1 METTNSGYQA
11 NVHRCLCNWQQKAA
25 RATMV
30 CRLTSCRNPMT
41 SVEKRMWP
49 MYPTAQMAR
58 LDTQKT
64 RRRMVQP
71 SEDNLPTS
79 AAKPD
84 NHKNNETCTRTQN
97 MLTADLYILLTV
109 TCTIMPGDLHIIA
122 HAVVRTLYF
131 YFQPTNI
138 KSHALKIE

>member
-1 METTNSGYQA
+1 
-11 NVHRCLCNWQQKAA
+11 
-25 RATMV
+25 
-30 CRLTSCRNPMT
+30 
-41 SVEKRMWP
+41 

-64 RRRMVQP
+64 

-84 NHKNNETCTRTQN
+84 NHKNNETCTRTET
-97 MLTADLYILLTV
+97 MLMADLYILLTV
-109 TCTIMPGDLHIIA
+109 TCTIMPGDLHITA

-131 YFQPTNI
+131 YFQPTNT
-138 KSHALKIE
+138 KPHALKIE